1 MNETKFDLALY
12 MQPIWQGRTVH
23 HESIML
29 LEDPDGHIPDVPLL
43 YRADDIYRVRSA
55 DLQTDYIPDIDF
67 RLVDGRLFV
76 PPLSTLPRTRY
87 DSYYLKEKIEGHCF
101 PLNPAVGRG
110 RGRGSG
116 YIAFG
121 EGATFHQKQLAVTYT
136 HHDTFPGE
144 IPSYQG
150 SLLPRTIAR
159 LQQPDSLHVLVY
171 GDSIATGA
179 NASGRSKAAPFMP
192 GWFDLLV
199 ETLRTTYNHP
209 SIQLTNTSVGGTAS
223 RWGADQAQARAARHK
238 PDLAIIG
245 FGMNDGSGR
254 VRPED
259 YLVNI
264 QLIMDRIR
272 AAQPECEF
280 ILIATMLPNIE
291 VSTFWG
297 VQKDYRP
304 GLLAMQ
310 GNGVAVAD
318 MTAMHGALLQRKRYY
333 DMTGNN
339 VNHPNDFLA
348 RVYAQ
353 VLAAMLIP

>member
-1 MNETKFDLALY
+1 MDETNFDLALY

-43 YRADDIYRVRSA
+43 YQADEIYRVRSA
-55 DLQTDYIPDIDF
+55 DLQTDYVPDIDF
-67 RLVDGRLFV
+67 RLVNGKLFV
-76 PPLSTLPRTRY
+76 PPLSTLPRTRH
-87 DSYYLKEKIEGHCF
+87 DDYYLKEKVEGHSF
-101 PLNPAVGRG
+101 PLNPAVSRVM
-110 RGRGSG
+110 GSD
-116 YIAFG
+116 YIAFA
-121 EGATFHQKQLAVTYT
+121 EGAVFHQKQLAVTYA
-136 HHDTFPGE
+136 HHDAFPGE

-159 LQQPDSLHVLVY
+159 LQTRDSLNVLVY

-192 GWFDLLV
+192 GWFDLLI
-199 ETLRTTYNHP
+199 ETLRTAYHHP
-209 SIQLTNTSVGGTAS
+209 SIHLTNTSVGGTTS
-223 RWGADQAQARAARHK
+223 RWGADQALARASRHK

-259 YLVNI
+259 YLANI

-272 AAQPECEF
+272 SAQPECEF

-297 VQKDYRP
+297 LQKDYRP

-310 GNGVAVAD
+310 RDGVAVAD
-318 MTAMHGALLQRKRYY
+318 MTAMHESLLLRKRYF

>member
-1 MNETKFDLALY
+1 MDDTKFDLALY
-12 MQPIWQGRTVH
+12 MQPIWHGRTVH
-23 HESIML
+23 HESVML
-29 LEDPDGHIPDVPLL
+29 LEDPDGHIPVVPLL
-43 YRADDIYRVRSA
+43 YQADQIDRVRSA
-55 DLQTDYIPDIDF
+55 DLQTDYVPDIDF
-67 RLVDGRLFV
+67 RLANGKLYV
-76 PPLSTLPRTRY
+76 PPLSTLPHTRHT
-87 DSYYLKEKIEGHCF
+87 DYYLKEKIEGHCF
-101 PLNPAVGRG
+101 PLNPAVG
-110 RGRGSG
+110 SG
-116 YIAFG
+116 YIAFS
-121 EGATFHQKQLAVTYT
+121 EGAVFHQKQLAVTYT
-136 HHDTFPGE
+136 HHETFPGE

-150 SLLPRTIAR
+150 SRLPRTIAR
-159 LQQPDSLHVLVY
+159 LHQQHSLHVLVY

-192 GWFDLLV
+192 GWFDLLA
-199 ETLRTTYNHP
+199 ETLRTTYNHS
-209 SIQLTNTSVGGTAS
+209 SIRLTNTSIGGTTS

-259 YLVNI
+259 YLANI

-272 AAQPECEF
+272 DVQPECEF
-280 ILIATMLPNIE
+280 ILMATMLPNSE

-297 VQKDYRP
+297 LQKDYRP

-310 GNGVAVAD
+310 GDGVAVAD
-318 MTAMHGALLQRKRYY
+318 LTAMHETLLRRKRYY

>member
-1 MNETKFDLALY
+1 MDETKFDLSLY
-12 MQPIWQGRTVH
+12 MQPIWRGRTIH

-29 LEDPDGHIPDVPLL
+29 LEDADGHIPDVPLL
-43 YRADDIYRVRSA
+43 YQADQIYRVRSS
-55 DLQTDYIPDIDF
+55 DLLTDYVPDIDF
-67 RLVDGRLFV
+67 RLVDGKLFV
-76 PPLSTLPRTRY
+76 PPLSTLPRTRH
-87 DSYYLKEKIEGHCF
+87 DDYYLKEKVEGQCF
-101 PLNPAVGRG
+101 PLNPTI
-110 RGRGSG
+110 GSG

-121 EGATFHQKQLAVTYT
+121 EGAAFHHKQLAVTYT

-144 IPSYQG
+144 IPFFQG
-150 SLLPRTIAR
+150 SLLPGTIDR
-159 LQQPDSLHVLVY
+159 LQQRSSLHMLIY

-192 GWFDLLV
+192 GWFDLLA
-199 ETLRTTYNHP
+199 ETLRTAYGHP
-209 SIQLTNTSVGGTAS
+209 AIRLTNTSVGGTSS

-259 YLVNI
+259 YLANI
-264 QLIMDRIR
+264 QLIIDRIR
-272 AAQPECEF
+272 AVNPACEF

-291 VSTFWG
+291 VSSFWG
-297 VQKDYRP
+297 MQKDYRP
-304 GLLAMQ
+304 GLLAME
-310 GNGVAVAD
+310 GEGIAVAD
-318 MTAMHGALLQRKRYY
+318 MTAMHETLLKRKRYY

-353 VLAAMLIP
+353 VLAAMLIA